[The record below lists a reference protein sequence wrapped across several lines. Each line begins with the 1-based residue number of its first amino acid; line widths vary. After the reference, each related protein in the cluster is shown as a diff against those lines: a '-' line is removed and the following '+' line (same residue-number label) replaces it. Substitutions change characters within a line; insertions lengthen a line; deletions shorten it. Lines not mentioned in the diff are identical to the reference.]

1 MAKIIA
7 RMRGGLGN
15 QLFILAYA
23 YALAEQGGKETE
35 IVLDIREYET
45 FRIRNYELTGLIR
58 DPRVRLYSESDRSR
72 FYDLSR
78 ECFHIS
84 QRLIRRETGSIRA
97 LAGLGLYYGR
107 RNADFCSLKKR
118 NRNYIYGYFQDER
131 TAREL
136 KKRLGKEF
144 VLPECEAFAGEGDC
158 RRIAVSIRCGQDYRD
173 QGWPICPAEYYR
185 NGIKYI
191 LEKKYPG
198 QKTEILVFSDEPEQI
213 RKMNL
218 ADHVTYVEGLSP
230 TEQLSLMSRC
240 DDFVIANSSFSWWG
254 AYLGAAEDSIVMM
267 PEDWYQWNGKTRD
280 TKLIYKNTVIL

>member
-1 MAKIIA
+1 MKIIA

-23 YALAEQGGKETE
+23 YALAEQSGKDTE

-45 FRIRNYELTGLIR
+45 FKIRNYELTGLIQ
-58 DPRVRLYSESDRSR
+58 DSRVRLFSEQDSSR

-84 QRLIRRETGSIRA
+84 QRLIRKETGSIRA
-97 LAGLGLYYGR
+97 LSGLGLYYGR
-107 RNADFCSLKKR
+107 RNADFSDLKKKKK
-118 NRNYIYGYFQDER
+118 NYIYGYFQDER

-144 VLPECEAFAGEGDC
+144 ILPECDSFASNGN
-158 RRIAVSIRCGQDYRD
+158 RPRIAVSIRCGQDYRD
-173 QGWPICPAEYYR
+173 QGWPICSAEYYR

-198 QKTEILVFSDEPEQI
+198 QNVEILVFSDELEQV
-213 RKMNL
+213 RAMNL

-230 TEQLSLMSRC
+230 TEQLSVMSRC
-240 DDFVIANSSFSWWG
+240 DDYVIANSSFSWWG
-254 AYLGAAEDSIVMM
+254 AYLGAGEDSIVVM

-280 TKLIYKNTVIL
+280 TKLVYKNTVIL